1 MLNPRQTGAR
11 SLRHDANQRV
21 ELGAAGLRRYTRQ
34 SIGSHA
40 SSTRPVNEHLEALTP
55 AHQTWRLESR
65 GRGHPG
71 TSTPLARE
79 ARPVLLRSAVRD
91 NSITAITESQRE
103 KIHYTCNTNMALTQ
117 SFGTSTADASRP
129 ASQQRPES
137 SQLPPPQ
144 TFDILPHLHEIL
156 ARIDHVPNDP
166 MQAATIEDDVVTY
179 AELQPLEPKDLQG
192 EVQPIKSKI
201 RKALRELEKLPDM
214 DRDVEEQEAEIK
226 MLQVKAAKQRE
237 VLRQLGDVA
246 KSKMR

>member
-1 MLNPRQTGAR
+1 MT
-11 SLRHDANQRV
+11 
-21 ELGAAGLRRYTRQ
+21 
-34 SIGSHA
+34 
-40 SSTRPVNEHLEALTP
+40 
-55 AHQTWRLESR
+55 
-65 GRGHPG
+65 
-71 TSTPLARE
+71 
-79 ARPVLLRSAVRD
+79 
-91 NSITAITESQRE
+91 
-103 KIHYTCNTNMALTQ
+103 LTQ
-117 SFGTSTADASRP
+117 SFGTSTADESRP

-144 TFDILPHLHEIL
+144 TFDILPPLHEIL

-166 MQAATIEDDVVTY
+166 MQTATFEDDVVTY

-226 MLQVKAAKQRE
+226 MLEAKAAKQRK